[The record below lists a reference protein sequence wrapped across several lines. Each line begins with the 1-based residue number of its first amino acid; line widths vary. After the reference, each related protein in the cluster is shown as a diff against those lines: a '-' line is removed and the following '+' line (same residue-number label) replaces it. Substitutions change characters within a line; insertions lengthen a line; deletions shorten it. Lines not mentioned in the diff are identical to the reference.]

1 VPVGSTDLRGAHG
14 GYSGLALVAVGF
26 DAPPPRKDRPV
37 TFSLSSISCAADATK
52 ASASQVAAVSSGEIT
67 PSEAVEIGRLL
78 ENYVRTPEITELGQ
92 RLKKL
97 EGIMSNEAN

>member
-1 VPVGSTDLRGAHG
+1 
-14 GYSGLALVAVGF
+14 
-26 DAPPPRKDRPV
+26 
-37 TFSLSSISCAADATK
+37 
-52 ASASQVAAVSSGEIT
+52 VAAVSSGEIT

-97 EGIMSNEAN
+97 EGIMSNEANWAPYPEAGSHRSGSSPRPLLAINGPDSDAEIA

>member
-1 VPVGSTDLRGAHG
+1 
-14 GYSGLALVAVGF
+14 
-26 DAPPPRKDRPV
+26 
-37 TFSLSSISCAADATK
+37 
-52 ASASQVAAVSSGEIT
+52 VAAVSSGEIT

-78 ENYVRTPEITELGQ
+78 ENYVRTLEITELGH